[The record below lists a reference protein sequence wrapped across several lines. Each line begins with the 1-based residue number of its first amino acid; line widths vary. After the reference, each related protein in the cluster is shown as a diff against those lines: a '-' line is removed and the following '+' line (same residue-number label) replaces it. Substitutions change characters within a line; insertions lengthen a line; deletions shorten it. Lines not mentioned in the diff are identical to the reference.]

1 MGHRT
6 FIAFALSLV
15 LSFSA
20 QAAPSDGPSTA
31 RAWLGLVDRAAY
43 SESWTASSPMLK
55 GRVSVSQFTEVFKP
69 LRKPLG
75 AVMSRTLSGEQNTKS
90 LPAVPD
96 GNYKILT
103 FTTQF
108 SAKKD
113 AIETVILS
121 KENGN
126 WKVAGYFIR

>member
-1 MGHRT
+1 
-6 FIAFALSLV
+6 
-15 LSFSA
+15 
-20 QAAPSDGPSTA
+20 
-31 RAWLGLVDRAAY
+31 
-43 SESWTASSPMLK
+43 
-55 GRVSVSQFTEVFKP
+55 
-69 LRKPLG
+69 
-75 AVMSRTLSGEQNTKS
+75 MSRTLSGEQNTKS